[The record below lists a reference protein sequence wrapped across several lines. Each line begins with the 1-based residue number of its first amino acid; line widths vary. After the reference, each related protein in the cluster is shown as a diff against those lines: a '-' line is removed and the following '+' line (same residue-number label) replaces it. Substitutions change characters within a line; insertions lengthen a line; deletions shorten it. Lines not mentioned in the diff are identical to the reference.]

1 MVEANYYI
9 APTFMIQSTC
19 PHNGERQSRASS
31 HRYREM
37 SIDNI
42 LGALVNHENS
52 YCEKFR
58 EHIELDIDDMIE
70 NIIQL
75 FEEGE

>member
-1 MVEANYYI
+1 M
-9 APTFMIQSTC
+9 
-19 PHNGERQSRASS
+19 
-31 HRYREM
+31 HRVM

-42 LGALVNHENS
+42 LGILVNHENS
-52 YCEKFR
+52 YCEKFN
-58 EHIELDIDDMIE
+58 EHVELDIDDMIE